1 MLKIQF
7 ISMGYVGK
15 AIYAENITINGT
27 HVLDRT
33 YLAASQVEILSDDD
47 QGDGKPVNVEALVP
61 SWLIKNKIQEYK
73 NLTQDAS
80 QDEIAEIM
88 SMAAING

>member
-27 HVLDRT
+27 QVLDRT
-33 YLAASQVEILSDDD
+33 YLAASQVEILSDNDK
-47 QGDGKPVNVEALVP
+47 GDGKPVIVEALVP
-61 SWLIKNKIQEYK
+61 TWLIKNKIQEFQ
-73 NLTQDAS
+73 NLTQEAS
-80 QDEIAEIM
+80 QAELNEVL
-88 SMAAING
+88 SMVAVNA

>member
-1 MLKIQF
+1 
-7 ISMGYVGK
+7 MGYVGK

-27 HVLDRT
+27 QVLDRT

-61 SWLIKNKIQEYK
+61 TWLIKNKIQEFQ
-73 NLTQDAS
+73 NMTQEAS
-80 QDEIAEIM
+80 LSELNEVL
-88 SMAAING
+88 SMVAINA

>member
-27 HVLDRT
+27 QVLDRT

-61 SWLIKNKIQEYK
+61 TWLIKNKIQEFQ
-73 NLTQDAS
+73 NMTQEAS
-80 QDEIAEIM
+80 LSELNEVL
-88 SMAAING
+88 SMVAINA

>member
-7 ISMGYVGK
+7 ISMGYVGR

-27 HVLDRT
+27 QVLDRT
-33 YLAASQVEILSDDD
+33 YLASSQVEILSDDD

-61 SWLIKNKIQEYK
+61 TWLIRNKIQEYK

-88 SMAAING
+88 SLVAING

>member
-7 ISMGYVGK
+7 ISMGYVGI

-27 HVLDRT
+27 QVLDRT
-33 YLAASQVEILSDDD
+33 YLASSQVEILSDDD
-47 QGDGKPVNVEALVP
+47 QGDCKPVNVEALVP
-61 SWLIKNKIQEYK
+61 TWLIRNKIQEYK

-80 QDEIAEIM
+80 KDEIAEIM
-88 SMAAING
+88 SLVAING